1 MRLFLAALVLIGGAI
16 PAEAQWLDRPTPNI
30 PRTSDGKP
38 NLAAPAPRGA
48 DGHPDLTG
56 RGYRSS
62 TAEIFVSARCSILTG
77 ADQGR

>member
-16 PAEAQWLDRPTPNI
+16 PAEAELL
-30 PRTSDGKP
+30 PR
-38 NLAAPAPRGA
+38 RGVRR
-48 DGHPDLTG
+48 LTG

-62 TAEIFVSARCSILTG
+62 TAEILVRLARSILTG